1 MKINNIKKTISKK
14 AFTVVEMLVVVGIF
28 VMISGV
34 ILFNS
39 KSFSSSANLQN
50 VMQDLALAI
59 RKAQGYA
66 LGFQTPS
73 VVGGTITG
81 FGVYF
86 GDIKTTNSAWQ
97 KKYVIYGDFNDSG
110 AGAYNPAGSSCGTGS
125 LSAGS
130 ECLEVLSMTTGE
142 KISNVC
148 LSYNGTSNQMSGSVT
163 GTNCVSANDAVTMY
177 FNRPKPDA
185 QFCWFKSASPNTCV
199 TTISSNAISDVS
211 IEVTALN
218 NSKKIVTVWNTG
230 QIGIK

>member
-1 MKINNIKKTISKK
+1 MK

-59 RKAQGYA
+59 RKAQGYS

-73 VVGGTITG
+73 VAGGTITG

-86 GDIKTTNSAWQ
+86 GDTQTTNSAWQ
-97 KKYVIYGDFNDSG
+97 KKYAIYADFNDSG
-110 AGAYNPAGSSCGTGS
+110 VGAYNASGSSCGTSS
-125 LSAGS
+125 LAAGS
-130 ECLEVLSMTTGE
+130 ECLEVLNMTTGE
-142 KISNVC
+142 KISNIC
-148 LSYNGTSNQMSGSVT
+148 LSYNGTSNQMSGAVT
-163 GTNCVSANDAVTMY
+163 GTSCVGTGDAVTMY

-185 QFCWFKSASPNTCV
+185 QFCWFKSGSSTC
-199 TTISSNAISDVS
+199 TTTVSSNAISDVS

-218 NSKKIVTVWNTG
+218 NSKKMVTVWNTG